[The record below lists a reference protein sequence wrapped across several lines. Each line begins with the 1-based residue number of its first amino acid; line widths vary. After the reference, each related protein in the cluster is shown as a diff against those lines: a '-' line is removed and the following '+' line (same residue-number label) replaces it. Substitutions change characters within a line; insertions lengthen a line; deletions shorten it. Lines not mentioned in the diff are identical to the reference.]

1 MVNWDPVDQ
10 TVLANEQ
17 VIDGK
22 VGELE
27 PRLKNLLQWFFKITH
42 YAEELLN
49 DLEKLKLWPDKVKTM
64 QKLIGKSI
72 GAEIKFKIVDS
83 DKYLNIFTTR
93 PDTIYGATF
102 IAVSINHPLVNE
114 FLDEESVNKIK
125 ALFRGR

>member
-1 MVNWDPVDQ
+1 MENWSG
-10 TVLANEQ
+10 L
-17 VIDGK
+17 K
-22 VGELE
+22 
-27 PRLKNLLQWFFKITH
+27 KNLSQWFFKITH

-64 QKLIGKSI
+64 QKNWIGKSI
-72 GAEIKFKIVDS
+72 EAEIKFKIVDS

-102 IAVSINHPLVNE
+102 IAVSINPLVNE

-125 ALFRGR
+125 